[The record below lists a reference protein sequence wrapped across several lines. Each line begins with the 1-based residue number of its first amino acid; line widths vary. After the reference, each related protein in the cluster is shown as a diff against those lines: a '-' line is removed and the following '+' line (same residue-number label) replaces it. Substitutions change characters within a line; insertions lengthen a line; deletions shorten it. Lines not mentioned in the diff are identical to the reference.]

1 MFRYLVVHLPQFRI
15 ERCGWRAEDPVVL
28 VAEEKNAMRVQCASS
43 AAHAQGVRPGMSSAE
58 ARALLPVLKEE
69 MLDAL
74 GEERDLDELALQL
87 LRVSPSIA
95 ALHPDGLVAEIDRSS
110 HLFATGSAVGG
121 ERALLERVRIRLES
135 LGHKACLAIAD
146 HVETARACAR
156 WGPTPVTIVA
166 RGDDAAAMAPLPLK
180 ALELPDDER
189 SLLRGLGVRTVG
201 DFAALPAASIS
212 ARFGLFAVRAH
223 ACARGEVPFVP
234 LAPHEVEGIHATTQ
248 VLPDPVTDLEALV
261 FVLGSLS
268 RDLALALALANEAAS
283 RVVLR
288 FGLED
293 GSEQTLSMRIG
304 SPTRNA
310 GRILDLLRHRLD
322 RFQLAGPLVQ
332 LTLEAAET
340 IPFQGRQGDLFLQDA
355 QEQALGEVTA
365 LLRDALG
372 AHAVGTPV
380 LQNRHRPEAEW
391 SLGGKSMGQQPLPLA
406 LDPGHRRPD
415 GSDPV
420 HEWRGRPADVRTER
434 PPILLS
440 PPIAVDAQPA
450 KTPKKMRIDGRWLRV
465 IDAEGPLELAGEWWS
480 EGGYARSYWRIGL
493 EDGRRAWVY
502 EENPHR
508 WVLHGWWD
516 A

>member
-1 MFRYLVVHLPQFRI
+1 MFRYLVVHLPLFRI

-28 VAEEKNAMRVQCASS
+28 VAEEKNALRVQCASR
-43 AAHAQGVRPGMSSAE
+43 AAHEQGVRPGMSSAE
-58 ARALLPVLKEE
+58 ARALFPTLKEE
-69 MLDAL
+69 MLDSL

-110 HLFATGSAVGG
+110 HLFATEAVGG

-135 LGHKACLAIAD
+135 LGHQARIAIAD

-156 WGPTPVTIVA
+156 WGPSRATIVE
-166 RGDDAAAMAPLPLK
+166 RGEDAAALAPLPLK

-189 SLLRGLGVRTVG
+189 SLLRGLGMRTVG
-201 DFAALPAASIS
+201 DFATLPAASIT
-212 ARFGLFAVRAH
+212 ARFGSIAVRAH
-223 ACARGEVPFVP
+223 AFARGEGRLVP
-234 LAPHEVEGIHATTQ
+234 LAPHEEDGIHATTQ
-248 VLPDPVTDLEALV
+248 ALPDPVTDLEALV

-268 RDLALALALANEAAS
+268 RDLALAMALANEAAS

-293 GSEQTLSMRIG
+293 GSDQCLSMRIG

-310 GRILDLLRHRLD
+310 GRILDLLRHRLE
-322 RFQLAGPLVQ
+322 RFALAGPLVQ
-332 LTLEAAET
+332 VTLEAAET

-372 AHAVGTPV
+372 AHAVGTPA
-380 LQNRHRPEAEW
+380 LENRHRPEAEW
-391 SLGGKSMGQQPLPLA
+391 SMGSKAIGQQRLPLA
-406 LDPGHRRPD
+406 LDPGHRRTD

-450 KTPKKMRIDGRWLRV
+450 KTPKKIRIDGRWLRV
-465 IDAEGPLELAGEWWS
+465 MDAEGPLELAGEWWS
-480 EGGYARSYWRIGL
+480 AGGFARSYWRMGL

-516 A
+516 T